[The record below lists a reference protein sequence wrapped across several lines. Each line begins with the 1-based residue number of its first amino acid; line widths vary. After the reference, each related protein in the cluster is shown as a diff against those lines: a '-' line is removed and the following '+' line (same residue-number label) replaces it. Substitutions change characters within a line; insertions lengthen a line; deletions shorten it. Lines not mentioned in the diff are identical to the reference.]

1 MNTRFAFAGFN
12 DDVRDFR
19 GASWGMSKEEV
30 KFSEDLAP
38 LNEGEGYIAYGD
50 RVMGLDA
57 VVAFHF
63 MDNSLTEAGY
73 AFRERLGGGRAY
85 IREYRNLKGL
95 LTGTYGQPSFD
106 EGACRECGGSCV
118 RCSGDERAG
127 TSNLVYLSEWTTPR
141 SVIRLVLMG
150 EDKGYDFGLV
160 HMSREHEMLAGRRM

>member
-50 RVMGLDA
+50 RVEGLDT

-63 MDNSLTEAGY
+63 MDDSLTEAGY
-73 AFRERLGGGRAY
+73 AFRERLVGEHAY
-85 IREYRNLKGL
+85 IREYIKLKDML
-95 LTGTYGQPSFD
+95 MAAYGEPMLD
-106 EGACRECGGSCV
+106 ENTCGDCGGFCAGCCAEDD
-118 RCSGDERAG
+118 RKACS
-127 TSNLVYLSEWTTPR
+127 LVYLCQWVTPR

-150 EDKGYDFGLV
+150 EDKGYDFGLL
-160 HMSREHEMLAGRRM
+160 HMSRELEMRVGMR